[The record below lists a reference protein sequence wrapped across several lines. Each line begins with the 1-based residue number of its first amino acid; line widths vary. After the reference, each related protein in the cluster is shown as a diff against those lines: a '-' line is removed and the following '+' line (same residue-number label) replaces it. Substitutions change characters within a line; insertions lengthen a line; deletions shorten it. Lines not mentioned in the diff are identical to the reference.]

1 VVAVSADRI
10 VAARDASARPARRLQ
25 ECANIGAARS
35 RIAQPSEG
43 HHMPTAIFKVFR
55 LFGQFKLRFF
65 ISQFMML
72 VAAVCIVAYA
82 SLISPLVDKGMV
94 GGDAEAAI
102 DIGIAMLVLALVMG
116 VAIAISGSQAVFFS
130 QGAAFYIRRELYST
144 IQGYSFENF
153 DHRPTGDLMVRLNAD
168 VVNIQ
173 NAVLYTLLLGS
184 LAPFLLLLT
193 IVMAFINTPDLVWV
207 VLVVIVAVLAVM
219 ALLVPAIDRAYRRR
233 QEALDELNG
242 TFQENL
248 TGISV
253 VKAFV
258 RERYEIEKFDRR
270 AAALRG
276 PEYQAAWRVA
286 FMAPLLTGLGQLAIV
301 LALWAGGN
309 NVLNNEGLTVGD
321 VSTFTQYMALIITP
335 LALLAQVMPLVLR
348 GDVSAKRIIDAAE
361 TEATIQDPEHP
372 IDVDRE
378 EVRGRVVFEN
388 VTFAFRRADGTYDPP
403 ALKNI
408 NLTIEPGQQVGFLGA
423 TGAGKSAL
431 INLIPRFYDV
441 TGGRI
446 TIDGVDVR
454 EVPVQELRETVG
466 IALQEAVLFQQPIRP
481 NLKFGAPETEDAV
494 MFNAAKAADAFG
506 FVSRLPESWD
516 APVARR
522 GYNFSGGQRQRLSI
536 TRALTPRPRVLILD
550 DSTSALDASTEGR
563 VQAAIPEFMEGATT
577 IYVAQ
582 RISAL
587 IDLDHIYLLDQGEII
602 TEGTHEELLASS
614 PLYQEIYESQL
625 GGGVTAGIDL
635 EGATS

>member
-1 VVAVSADRI
+1 
-10 VAARDASARPARRLQ
+10 
-25 ECANIGAARS
+25 
-35 RIAQPSEG
+35 
-43 HHMPTAIFKVFR
+43 MPTSIFQVFR
-55 LFGQFKLRFF
+55 LFGQHKLRLF

-72 VAAVCIVAYA
+72 IAAVCIVVYA
-82 SLISPLVDKGMV
+82 TLISQLVDQGMV
-94 GGDAEAAI
+94 AGDLEAAV
-102 DIGIAMLVLALVMG
+102 DVGIAMLALAIVMG
-116 VAIAISGSQAVFFS
+116 ASIAIAGSQAVFFS
-130 QGAAFYIRRELYST
+130 QGAAFLIRRELYRK
-144 IQGYSFENF
+144 IQTYSFENF

-193 IVMAFINTPDLVWV
+193 IAMALINTPDLVWV
-207 VLVVIVAVLAVM
+207 VVVVIVAVLAIM
-219 ALLVPAIDRAYRRR
+219 AVLVPAIDRAYRRR
-233 QEALDELNG
+233 QEALDGLNG

-258 RERYEIEKFDRR
+258 REQYEIEKFEDR
-270 AAALRG
+270 ASTLRE

-286 FMAPLLTGLGQLAIV
+286 FMAPLLTGLGQIAIV
-301 LALWAGGN
+301 LAMWAGGE
-309 NVLNNEGLTVGD
+309 NVLSGGGLTVGD

-348 GDVSAKRIIDAAE
+348 GDVSAKRIIEVLD
-361 TEATIQDPEHP
+361 TEATIVESDDPADLGDEP
-372 IDVDRE
+372 LQ
-378 EVRGRVVFEN
+378 GRVEFKN
-388 VTFAFRRADGTYDPP
+388 VSFSFRRADGTFDPP
-403 ALKNI
+403 ALKDI

-431 INLIPRFYDV
+431 VNLIPRFYDV
-441 TGGRI
+441 TEGQI

-454 EVPVQELRETVG
+454 EMSVNDLRQRVG
-466 IALQEAVLFQQPIRP
+466 IALQEAVLFQQPLRP
-481 NLKFGAPETEDAV
+481 NLKFGDPQAEDEV
-494 MFNAAKAADAFG
+494 MFDAAKAADSFG

-536 TRALTPRPRVLILD
+536 TRAITPRPSVVILD

-563 VQAAIPEFMEGATT
+563 VQGAIPEFMQGATT

-587 IDLDHIYLLDQGEII
+587 IDLDHIYLLDRGEVIA
-602 TEGTHEELLASS
+602 EGTHEDLLASS

-625 GGGVTAGIDL
+625 GSGVTAGVDL
-635 EGATS
+635 EEVTP